1 MNDGKETGRPGDERG
16 RGSNGK
22 KRRPR
27 AGQEAVASAKE
38 ADSQRGGEGALGRE
52 EGRSEVLRQRR
63 RRNDNSHNGSPA
75 GGQS

>member
-38 ADSQRGGEGALGRE
+38 GDSLRGGESALGGQGSRGAE
-52 EGRSEVLRQRR
+52 EGLR
-63 RRNDNSHNGSPA
+63 
-75 GGQS
+75 